1 VAACEEALTARVD
14 AEECAPINAID
25 GELTAVIASPVVQEA
40 YLGMGPVR
48 RHERSAHL

>member
-25 GELTAVIASPVVQEA
+25 GELTAVIASPVVQ
-40 YLGMGPVR
+40 GPILAR
-48 RHERSAHL
+48 AP